1 MAITSSSSS
10 SHSSHSSHSTHS
22 SHSRPGP
29 RTGPGAGGRPTGRP
43 GGRFGRP
50 PARRK
55 VCRFCAE
62 KVVEI
67 DYKAAPLLRG
77 FMTDRGKVI
86 SGRTT
91 GTCAKHQ
98 RQLTTA
104 IKRGQNL
111 ALLPVKA
118 L

>member
-1 MAITSSSSS
+1 
-10 SHSSHSSHSTHS
+10 
-22 SHSRPGP
+22 
-29 RTGPGAGGRPTGRP
+29 
-43 GGRFGRP
+43 
-50 PARRK
+50 
-55 VCRFCAE
+55 
-62 KVVEI
+62 
-67 DYKAAPLLRG
+67 
-77 FMTDRGKVI
+77 MTDRGKVI